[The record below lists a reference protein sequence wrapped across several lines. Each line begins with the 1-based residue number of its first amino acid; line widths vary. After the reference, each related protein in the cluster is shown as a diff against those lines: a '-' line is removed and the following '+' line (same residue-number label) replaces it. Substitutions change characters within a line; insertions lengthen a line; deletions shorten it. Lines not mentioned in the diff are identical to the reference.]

1 MPNTL
6 AWTRKKMPVSRLKV
20 GVAIGFLLVAMVG
33 AGASYADGIVGS
45 DPEPL
50 STLVRFNDRDYEV
63 SAADWVSLTPL
74 SSVTVRKI
82 GYGRAVDVSVA
93 TTATGVYSSDGMVSP
108 HIRYPGI
115 DVRPVPLRHIEASV
129 IWHHVP
135 GTRLY
140 TMGRIPSSVRII
152 DLR

>member
-6 AWTRKKMPVSRLKV
+6 TWTRKKMPVSRLKV
-20 GVAIGFLLVAMVG
+20 GIAIGFLLVAMVG
-33 AGASYADGIVGS
+33 AGASYADSIVGS

-82 GYGRAVDVSVA
+82 GYGRAIDVSVA

-115 DVRPVPLRHIEASV
+115 DVRPVPLRHIEASA